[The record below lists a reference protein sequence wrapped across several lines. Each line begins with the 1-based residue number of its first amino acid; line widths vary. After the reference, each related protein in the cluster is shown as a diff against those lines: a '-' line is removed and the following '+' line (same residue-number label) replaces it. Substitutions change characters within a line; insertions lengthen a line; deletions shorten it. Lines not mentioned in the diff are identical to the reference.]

1 MPDARSNP
9 FGFMRVRVCRLLQ
22 FAWHWPAGR
31 FAFSGPEQGRGEP
44 HSYPFHRVG
53 RRSVSVSANP
63 SGLPL
68 PFRRIAP
75 PSRRPAGLRPFR
87 RCPSPL
93 ARFRSTWPEGP
104 ISRTRPMVST
114 TSPLPSPPPGNP
126 IRRPDLPSKAPI
138 MGPPSRPVLPR
149 RTISGRNLKPPTLL
163 PRRPSRFRQTML
175 NPERPRPPGF
185 RLKARPTDRHPQPT
199 RRSLRTPDFAGHVDT
214 LLACKERF
222 LQTRF
227 ANNKRMTF

>member
-1 MPDARSNP
+1 
-9 FGFMRVRVCRLLQ
+9 MRVRMCRLLQ

-31 FAFSGPEQGRGEP
+31 FAFSGSGQGSGEP

-75 PSRRPAGLRPFR
+75 LSRRPAGLRPFR
-87 RCPSPL
+87 LTQAPL
-93 ARFRSTWPEGP
+93 RVSVQLGPEGP

-138 MGPPSRPVLPR
+138 MGPPPRPVLPR
-149 RTISGRNLKPPTLL
+149 QTISGRNLKPPNAASPPAPNL
-163 PRRPSRFRQTML
+163 PP
-175 NPERPRPPGF
+175 NDAPPRKVSPAWLPLESPP
-185 RLKARPTDRHPQPT
+185 D
-199 RRSLRTPDFAGHVDT
+199 
-214 LLACKERF
+214 
-222 LQTRF
+222 
-227 ANNKRMTF
+227 

>member
-1 MPDARSNP
+1 
-9 FGFMRVRVCRLLQ
+9 MRVRVCRLLQ

-31 FAFSGPEQGRGEP
+31 FAFSGSGQGSGEP

-87 RCPSPL
+87 PSQAPLRVSVQPGPKAQSPEPTRWSRQRCRHRPHRRETRSEDLTSRQRRPS
-93 ARFRSTWPEGP
+93 WD
-104 ISRTRPMVST
+104 
-114 TSPLPSPPPGNP
+114 
-126 IRRPDLPSKAPI
+126 RRPDRF
-138 MGPPSRPVLPR
+138 SRAER
-149 RTISGRNLKPPTLL
+149 FQAETSNPPTLL
-163 PRRPSRFRQTML
+163 PRRPSCFRQTML
-175 NPERPRPPGF
+175 HPERSRLPGF

-222 LQTRF
+222 LQTRL